1 MPYKPTGKPPGR
13 PPKARPA
20 APDGREAGVASRPVH
35 PATPVLVP
43 PPAGREMA
51 FHLSLG
57 ELCAECFPDGW
68 QPGWTGIGCPHGSW
82 VRRIS

>member
-13 PPKARPA
+13 PPKAKPVVE
-20 APDGREAGVASRPVH
+20 APPVH
-35 PATPVLVP
+35 PATPPLSP
-43 PPAGREMA
+43 PPFGREMA
-51 FHLSLG
+51 FHMSLG